1 MYFLL
6 TLGFQVCQYLP
17 VCDKSENTKQNY
29 TGLEAYLA
37 PRLPL
42 SGPRGS
48 HLSQDG
54 STGSS
59 PRGLQLARGRM
70 LAGPW
75 DALAWLPDSGLT
87 ALG

>member
-1 MYFLL
+1 MNKA
-6 TLGFQVCQYLP
+6 VWP
-17 VCDKSENTKQNY
+17 RPAPAEENTAV
-29 TGLEAYLA
+29 LHDLA
-37 PRLPL
+37 PRLPV